1 MENLH
6 NTRLRKRMAE
16 QPAPEETTQKRGR
29 MPLLSEF
36 SESEDSSDYNG
47 VLDIETNRDII
58 LENETVAHIVTNMD
72 APVENLDLFDPS
84 QSEISSEMVRVWEI
98 PAAFIKD
105 IIDLKLNNKIVMKL
119 MQLGIKDVDTLM
131 LMTDRELWRQLQM
144 EFNQVDNFA
153 LKEKR
158 KKDHTLC
165 LQESCKLYLNFMA
178 KEKEIST
185 ILTDFCSD
193 LKP

>member
-1 MENLH
+1 
-6 NTRLRKRMAE
+6 MAE

-105 IIDLKLNNKIVMKL
+105 IIDLN
-119 MQLGIKDVDTLM
+119 
-131 LMTDRELWRQLQM
+131 
-144 EFNQVDNFA
+144 
-153 LKEKR
+153 
-158 KKDHTLC
+158 
-165 LQESCKLYLNFMA
+165 
-178 KEKEIST
+178 
-185 ILTDFCSD
+185 
-193 LKP
+193 